1 MNFHELLELGVS
13 PEYLEHLF
21 LTERYVWLALSFDMA
36 VVMDIDGCMEEVNA
50 HWERVTGHTPDE
62 LRGNYLIEFMRF
74 EDRERVLAQIQGLI
88 TADIATKT
96 VDFMFLCKDGTH
108 KRLFWSLAFSPE
120 HNQFFCVVKDVTDPV
135 HTLRAAYHDSLTG
148 LPNRLYLTD
157 YLPRILSRADQDG
170 KQVAVLF
177 IDLDGFKQVNDTLGH
192 RHGDALLVQVGQR
205 MKKVLSSRDV
215 AARLGGDEFVCLL
228 FAPAG
233 TPEVEHICAELLKA
247 LNEPFLLSGQKAH
260 IGCSIGVALY
270 PDHGRE
276 GETLLDMADQAMYRV
291 KRSGKNRFLFTE
303 GPLTAPPG
311 QE

>member
-1 MNFHELLELGVS
+1 MNLQELLEQGVS

-21 LTERYVWLALSFDMA
+21 RTERYVWLTLSFDMA
-36 VVMDIDGCMEEVNA
+36 AVMDIDGCLEEINA
-50 HWERVTGHTPDE
+50 HWERVTGYTPDE

-74 EDRERVLAQIQGLI
+74 EDREKVLAQVQGLI
-88 TADIATKT
+88 TSDIATKT

-157 YLPRILSRADQDG
+157 YMPRILSRADQDG

-192 RHGDALLVQVGQR
+192 RHGDSLLTQVGQR
-205 MKKVLSSRDV
+205 LKKCLNSRDV
-215 AARLGGDEFVCLL
+215 VSRLGGDEFVCLL
-228 FAPAG
+228 FAPANEG
-233 TPEVEHICAELLKA
+233 EVERVCQGLIET
-247 LNEPFLLSGQKAH
+247 LNQPFTLAGQTAH
-260 IGCSIGVALY
+260 IGCSIGISMY
-270 PDHGRE
+270 PGDGKE
-276 GETLLDMADQAMYRV
+276 AETLLDQADQAMYKV
-291 KRSGKNRFLFTE
+291 KRSGKNRFLFR
-303 GPLTAPPG
+303 
-311 QE
+311 